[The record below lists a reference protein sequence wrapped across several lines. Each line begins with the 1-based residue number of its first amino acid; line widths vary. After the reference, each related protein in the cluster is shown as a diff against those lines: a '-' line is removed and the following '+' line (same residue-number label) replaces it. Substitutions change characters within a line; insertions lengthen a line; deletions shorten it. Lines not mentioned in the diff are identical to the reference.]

1 MLLAHMSAIAESITL
16 DASKRLSINPTSS
29 DAKTT
34 IGGVVLFRGNSSTK
48 SEPAM
53 AIAGNAVSL
62 DAASV
67 RVGASGLTTEMSIES
82 AQITI
87 GEPEVNGSLVTG
99 SVEITSAKID
109 IGAEGTSE
117 AARIAPG
124 AHTERPVGVARLCC
138 CCARS
143 VGKD

>member
-1 MLLAHMSAIAESITL
+1 VYGITESIAL
-16 DASKRLSINPTSS
+16 DASKRLSINPTST

-34 IGGVVLFRGNSSTK
+34 IGGVVLFRGNSSAK

-53 AIAGNAVSL
+53 SIAGNAVSL

-67 RVGASGLTTEMSIES
+67 RVGAAGLTTEMSIES

-109 IGAEGTSE
+109 IGAEGTSDAE
-117 AARIAPG
+117 RIALD
-124 AHTERPVGVARLCC
+124 AHTERCLVFQTLLLLCKEH
-138 CCARS
+138 R
-143 VGKD
+143 